1 MTRFL
6 SSEDFTPSKLWK
18 LVKPTV
24 RETESEEGVSFQLLL
39 IKQVFKNADGTESVL
54 LFSQQRSNKN
64 IRTNNSTL
72 PQTVE
77 SRRIS

>member
-39 IKQVFKNADGTESVL
+39 IKQVFKNADGTEGVL
-54 LFSQQRSNKN
+54 NL
-64 IRTNNSTL
+64 
-72 PQTVE
+72 V
-77 SRRIS
+77 ISDLTKTYEQITAI